1 MIEVKGGRKA
11 QRNLA
16 EDVGYWCWDKM
27 MPRKRNMHIDVTMMK
42 PDGLA
47 SGYCTGFI
55 HAGFTDIEI
64 ELSKALDDMY
74 SLTLVMCHEMVH
86 AKQIARKE
94 FRQIY
99 HRELWHGEDH
109 TNTRY
114 RKQPW
119 EIEAYSMDKV
129 LAKEFIREY
138 YGITLKKARETRI

>member
-11 QRNLA
+11 QRILA
-16 EDVGYWCWDKM
+16 ENVGYWCWGKL

-42 PDGLA
+42 PDGVA
-47 SGYCTGFI
+47 SGYCTGFV

-64 ELSKALDDMY
+64 ELSKLLDDVY

-99 HRELWHGEDH
+99 HREMWGSEDH
-109 TNTRY
+109 TKTAY

-119 EIEAYSMDKV
+119 EIEAYSLDKV
-129 LAKEFIREY
+129 LAKEYIREY
-138 YGITLKKARETRI
+138 TGITLKKARETEI